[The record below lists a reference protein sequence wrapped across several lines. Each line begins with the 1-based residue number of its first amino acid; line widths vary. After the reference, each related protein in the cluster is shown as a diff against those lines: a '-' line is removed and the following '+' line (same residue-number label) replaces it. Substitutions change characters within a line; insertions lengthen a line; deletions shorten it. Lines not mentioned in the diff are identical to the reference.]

1 MQAVVVALLS
11 GMESVSC
18 DLCQSENAQVM
29 CRQRDLLQVVTDE
42 EFSVVCCG
50 ACGVFYLN
58 NSYPRQ
64 EEIGRYYP
72 HQYYHKPAVQPKQRT
87 NFKQK
92 AKELSEMIKR
102 WSGEEYYGY
111 PSPTRRGIWR
121 PIRKIFLWPG
131 KAYHAFP

>member
-1 MQAVVVALLS
+1 MMQAVVVALLS

-58 NSYPRQ
+58 NSHPRQ

-72 HQYYHKPAVQPKQRT
+72 ANTSRYLASHSKDLSVAGESVPRLPLAAMHLIHS
-87 NFKQK
+87 
-92 AKELSEMIKR
+92 KETCHER
-102 WSGEEYYGY
+102 
-111 PSPTRRGIWR
+111 
-121 PIRKIFLWPG
+121 
-131 KAYHAFP
+131 

>member
-64 EEIGRYYP
+64 EKSDGITPISITTSLPYSQSRGRIL
-72 HQYYHKPAVQPKQRT
+72 
-87 NFKQK
+87 N
-92 AKELSEMIKR
+92 KR
-102 WSGEEYYGY
+102 
-111 PSPTRRGIWR
+111 RRNCLR
-121 PIRKIFLWPG
+121 
-131 KAYHAFP
+131 